1 MGGASGGTG
10 SGQGGVGRPGGA
22 DQPRNDANDG
32 ATIVDPV
39 AITDG
44 EDLSLGG
51 ANSGGSP
58 GEVVGKGDGPTTAGP
73 ARVPLSSVVGEYA
86 DRATASAQRQQLP
99 PSQQELVGNYF
110 DRLNQ

>member
-1 MGGASGGTG
+1 M
-10 SGQGGVGRPGGA
+10 GRPGGT

-32 ATIVDPV
+32 ATIVDP
-39 AITDG
+39 ATITDG

-51 ANSGGSP
+51 SPNGSP

-86 DRATASAQRQQLP
+86 DRATASAERQQLP
-99 PSQQELVGNYF
+99 PSQQKLIGNYF